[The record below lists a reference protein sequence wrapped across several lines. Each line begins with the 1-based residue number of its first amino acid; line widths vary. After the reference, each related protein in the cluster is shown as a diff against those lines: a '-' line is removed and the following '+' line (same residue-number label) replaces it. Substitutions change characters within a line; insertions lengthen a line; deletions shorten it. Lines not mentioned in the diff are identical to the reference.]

1 MTPEEQ
7 SGASS
12 SASSASPRRAGPS
25 RRRRSF
31 RPGPRP
37 PRRGPS
43 GQAQQTSQTGEKG
56 RETDLRETV
65 EAASDAEAITEN
77 ASAEG
82 ERLPVG
88 EARSANVPAGPAI
101 QEAIGSVQR
110 INKELEVLLLEMQ
123 KALETLEEAEL
134 QKYADEREIESL
146 RAAVRQLNRPREN
159 QQRPHQSQARP
170 DQRNRPP
177 QREQRFQ
184 ASHRQRPEQRPPDKS
199 PEPHAADQPVEPREH
214 EEERHREP
222 PQDRDV
228 PF

>member
-7 SGASS
+7 SGASN

-43 GQAQQTSQTGEKG
+43 GQAQQASQTA
-56 RETDLRETV
+56 DLPQPADATG
-65 EAASDAEAITEN
+65 DAEEIAES
-77 ASAEG
+77 ASAEAQP
-82 ERLPVG
+82 LPTR
-88 EARSANVPAGPAI
+88 EARRPDVPAGPAI
-101 QEAIGSVQR
+101 QEAIESVQR

-159 QQRPHQSQARP
+159 QQRPHQPQARP
-170 DQRNRPP
+170 DQRNRPSH
-177 QREQRFQ
+177 RDQRFQ
-184 ASHRQRPEQRPPDKS
+184 SSHRPRPEQRPPDKS
-199 PEPHAADQPVEPREH
+199 PAAAGAGDEHVEQGPH
-214 EEERHREP
+214 EEEIRPEP
-222 PQDRDV
+222 PHDSDV